1 MAASSH
7 LLNYPASLSLLHQP
21 MSKSQEGE
29 QRAGSSSVSSSTACA
44 GNDAVL

>member
-1 MAASSH
+1 MAVSYH

-29 QRAGSSSVSSSTACA
+29 QRAGGRSLSNSTACA